1 MAVEGLSGH
10 SFNLG
15 STEEVTILQLAMIS
29 RLRLVNVEYG
39 EPNFG
44 DSARRIPDVSGN
56 HLIDWVA
63 TTKLEDG
70 LNQLL

>member
-1 MAVEGLSGH
+1 
-10 SFNLG
+10 
-15 STEEVTILQLAMIS
+15 MIS
-29 RLRLVNVEYG
+29 RLRLVNLEYG